1 MNLKWTSLW
10 LKGPTSPT
18 LKCCDMWLVNDASQ
32 SMLSM
37 VLAKVTQL
45 IKTAKQ
51 FFNSVDISAARYS
64 DIFYTSMKISEHDA
78 SPLI

>member
-1 MNLKWTSLW
+1 
-10 LKGPTSPT
+10 
-18 LKCCDMWLVNDASQ
+18 MWLVNDASQ

-64 DIFYTSMKISEHDA
+64 DIFV
-78 SPLI
+78 PQ